1 MHPAPVHN
9 DQTHVVVLCV
19 WGAPAWIRFCGVRAC
34 GTWVASGAFH
44 GVELYG
50 RTGSALRTTS
60 TGSVRS
66 AECLRAFPPR
76 HNKKNLTQP
85 PSDKTKN
92 LRGCLAVE
100 GCARSSSQ
108 SLIRSSDLWDCGFLP
123 GPSWSFPGVVNHIWE
138 YIGTRW
144 ITLGLL
150 LVP

>member
-1 MHPAPVHN
+1 MSIPDLVRDLLTAERQWQVSYAEMHPAPVHN

-19 WGAPAWIRFCGVRAC
+19 WGAPARIRFCGVRAC

-66 AECLRAFPPR
+66 ADCLRAFPPR

-85 PSDKTKN
+85 PIRQDQKP
-92 LRGCLAVE
+92 
-100 GCARSSSQ
+100 ARLS
-108 SLIRSSDLWDCGFLP
+108 CG
-123 GPSWSFPGVVNHIWE
+123 
-138 YIGTRW
+138 
-144 ITLGLL
+144 
-150 LVP
+150 